1 MIELSFV
8 TSDQP
13 TPKLQHPD
21 FVRTLVFRQK
31 ENIF

>member
-8 TSDQP
+8 NKDQP
-13 TPKLQHPD
+13 TPYLQHPD

-31 ENIF
+31 ENNF